1 MQIEKN
7 IRELNS
13 NNLTYLSNGL
23 LLWIDGSQRDALYRS
38 FNIISRYLLTI
49 QLAEAIKVD
58 VEFKNPLQIT
68 ISISS
73 VSLICE
79 LSASSEEMD
88 CGKFV
93 PVPVHI
99 FFSVFPLFFLVSEIG
114 KFCHQR
120 ELTSVINV
128 ADANSSTSE
137 LQNDEESGKLT
148 ISRCVFEFFQC

>member
-1 MQIEKN
+1 MV
-7 IRELNS
+7 
-13 NNLTYLSNGL
+13 YYYGL
-23 LLWIDGSQRDALYRS
+23 MERSQRDALYRS

-93 PVPVHI
+93 PVPVQI

-120 ELTSVINV
+120 ELTSVSMWQMLIAQPLSFRMMRNLE
-128 ADANSSTSE
+128 N
-137 LQNDEESGKLT
+137 
-148 ISRCVFEFFQC
+148 

>member
-1 MQIEKN
+1 MV
-7 IRELNS
+7 
-13 NNLTYLSNGL
+13 YYYGL
-23 LLWIDGSQRDALYRS
+23 MERSQRDALYRS
-38 FNIISRYLLTI
+38 FNIISQYLLTI

-120 ELTSVINV
+120 ELTSVSMWQMLIAQPLSFRMMRNLE
-128 ADANSSTSE
+128 N
-137 LQNDEESGKLT
+137 
-148 ISRCVFEFFQC
+148 